1 MLLSSIKGVYRLKSK
16 GMLNIFRRKAIY
28 GLSFILI
35 LKGIL
40 TFLRSKSPCILLIKI
55 IKFNK
60 NIMESKT
67 ENPTQF

>member
-1 MLLSSIKGVYRLKSK
+1 MAFL
-16 GMLNIFRRKAIY
+16 
-28 GLSFILI
+28 LI
-35 LKGIL
+35 LKGIM